1 MILAGQVHQW
11 LLSVVV
17 VIWMQRGGDFNN
29 SLLGEIVCDAFLRYL
44 LLTAIQPGIVNGKVH
59 LNLVMLFFSES
70 ITLFLHLVKGR

>member
-44 LLTAIQPGIVNGKVH
+44 LLTAIQPGIVKGKVH
-59 LNLVMLFFSES
+59 
-70 ITLFLHLVKGR
+70 